1 MLSLFQIKQILH
13 PVTETLPTD
22 DFRILD
28 SWAEYDENSS
38 KDPEKRNLQ
47 YLCYEMEVMN
57 PSTGERIHCYKA
69 IKMARVIRLPADAK
83 QSTALMDMQE
93 QVLTAVNQQN
103 ANLITIIANVLK
115 PVAVGL
121 LYIYGIQGVAS
132 TINKAKEKA
141 KHGFLG
147 FVGSMQGTFRVLEMR
162 CANAEETEWLREK
175 MYNMDWDYN
184 IPVTCYARNADTLKL
199 AAEKGISCYGIVK
212 SASQLIDA
220 IHNNSVITIQPE
232 RNRSKVE
239 NSREKT
245 LSTSRMPSVNS
256 ESFRDNRPERVPD
269 NRKDSIVQKK
279 SVLSDDIYTGA
290 VQYEEENE
298 GEDIIESRE
307 RARVKRPSQVQHSEP
322 IARNAENTRYYQ
334 KIPASR
340 KTPVMEEDT
349 DDSNQEEDDYTLD
362 LRSRMAKVREQEK
375 IAEQKRKEEEKK
387 KQESML
393 EKQISQEVGDTK
405 KRAKIITVYSAKGG
419 VGKTT
424 ISCEL
429 ASYLALTEHGRDKFK
444 VCIVDY
450 NIDFGD
456 VMGTLLYDP
465 NKACMT
471 LWADEIRGQLE
482 RMPVNK
488 HGRHTKEQLNSIQ
501 YSATQIE
508 RFLQKNEASGLYAL
522 LAPTSNEDSMDISG
536 EELEIM
542 LNNIVENGGFDFV
555 ICDTGNNTRDSSY
568 MTLLK
573 ADQVFLVLTQNFNT
587 ANCNNSLLKMLDALH
602 FDMNKIGLII
612 NKVQSKKS
620 VGLGTDELEETF
632 INPLTNKPYPCI
644 ALIKDTNDIR
654 RASNN
659 GEPLV
664 YSPNNDF
671 TKSIGKIV
679 SQIVDEEHA
688 LEQPEKKGL
697 FARLFGKRG

>member
-1 MLSLFQIKQILH
+1 MGSEMCI
-13 PVTETLPTD
+13 
-22 DFRILD
+22 RD
-28 SWAEYDENSS
+28 S
-38 KDPEKRNLQ
+38 
-47 YLCYEMEVMN
+47 
-57 PSTGERIHCYKA
+57 
-69 IKMARVIRLPADAK
+69 
-83 QSTALMDMQE
+83 
-93 QVLTAVNQQN
+93 
-103 ANLITIIANVLK
+103 
-115 PVAVGL
+115 
-121 LYIYGIQGVAS
+121 
-132 TINKAKEKA
+132 
-141 KHGFLG
+141 
-147 FVGSMQGTFRVLEMR
+147 
-162 CANAEETEWLREK
+162 
-175 MYNMDWDYN
+175 
-184 IPVTCYARNADTLKL
+184 
-199 AAEKGISCYGIVK
+199 
-212 SASQLIDA
+212 
-220 IHNNSVITIQPE
+220 
-232 RNRSKVE
+232 
-239 NSREKT
+239 
-245 LSTSRMPSVNS
+245 
-256 ESFRDNRPERVPD
+256 
-269 NRKDSIVQKK
+269 
-279 SVLSDDIYTGA
+279 
-290 VQYEEENE
+290 
-298 GEDIIESRE
+298 
-307 RARVKRPSQVQHSEP
+307 
-322 IARNAENTRYYQ
+322 
-334 KIPASR
+334 
-340 KTPVMEEDT
+340 
-349 DDSNQEEDDYTLD
+349 
-362 LRSRMAKVREQEK
+362 
-375 IAEQKRKEEEKK
+375 
-387 KQESML
+387 
-393 EKQISQEVGDTK
+393 
-405 KRAKIITVYSAKGG
+405 
-419 VGKTT
+419 
-424 ISCEL
+424 
-429 ASYLALTEHGRDKFK
+429 
-444 VCIVDY
+444 
-450 NIDFGD
+450 
-456 VMGTLLYDP
+456 
-465 NKACMT
+465 

>member
-1 MLSLFQIKQILH
+1 MKILLIDQNYSFTTDIESRMILS
-13 PVTETLPTD
+13 D
-22 DFRILD
+22 DFETEIITLNNVNETQAKLKMFSPDRIVLNAD
-28 SWAEYDENSS
+28 I
-38 KDPEKRNLQ
+38 LQ
-47 YLCYEMEVMN
+47 YY
-57 PSTGERIHCYKA
+57 P
-69 IKMARVIRLPADAK
+69 
-83 QSTALMDMQE
+83 
-93 QVLTAVNQQN
+93 
-103 ANLITIIANVLK
+103 
-115 PVAVGL
+115 
-121 LYIYGIQGVAS
+121 
-132 TINKAKEKA
+132 
-141 KHGFLG
+141 
-147 FVGSMQGTFRVLEMR
+147 
-162 CANAEETEWLREK
+162 
-175 MYNMDWDYN
+175 DWDYN
-184 IPVTCYARNADTLKL
+184 IPVTCYARNVDTLKL

-220 IHNNSVITIQPE
+220 IHNNSVITIQPD
-232 RNRSKVE
+232 RSKVK

-269 NRKDSIVQKK
+269 NRKDSIAQKK

-290 VQYEEENE
+290 VQYEEEDE

-307 RARVKRPSQVQHSEP
+307 PARVKRPSQVQHSEP

-334 KIPASR
+334 EIPASR
-340 KTPVMEEDT
+340 KTPVMEDDT

-488 HGRHTKEQLNSIQ
+488 RGRHTKEQLNSIQ

-542 LNNIVENGGFDFV
+542 LNNIVENGDFDFV

>member
-1 MLSLFQIKQILH
+1 MKILLIDQNYSFTTDIESRMILS
-13 PVTETLPTD
+13 D
-22 DFRILD
+22 DFETEIITLNNVDETQAKLKMFSPDRIVLNAD
-28 SWAEYDENSS
+28 I
-38 KDPEKRNLQ
+38 LQ
-47 YLCYEMEVMN
+47 YY
-57 PSTGERIHCYKA
+57 P
-69 IKMARVIRLPADAK
+69 
-83 QSTALMDMQE
+83 
-93 QVLTAVNQQN
+93 
-103 ANLITIIANVLK
+103 
-115 PVAVGL
+115 
-121 LYIYGIQGVAS
+121 
-132 TINKAKEKA
+132 
-141 KHGFLG
+141 
-147 FVGSMQGTFRVLEMR
+147 
-162 CANAEETEWLREK
+162 
-175 MYNMDWDYN
+175 DWDYN

-290 VQYEEENE
+290 VQYEEKDE

-307 RARVKRPSQVQHSEP
+307 PARVKRPSQVQHSEP

-340 KTPVMEEDT
+340 ETPVMEEDT